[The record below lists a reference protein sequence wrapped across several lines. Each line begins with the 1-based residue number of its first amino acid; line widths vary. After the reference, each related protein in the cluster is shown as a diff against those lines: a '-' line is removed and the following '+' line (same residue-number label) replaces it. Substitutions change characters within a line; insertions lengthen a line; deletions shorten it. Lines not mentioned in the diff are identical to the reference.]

1 MKPTDPY
8 AVARFVP
15 RAPRKVRLM
24 ADLIRG
30 RSVADA
36 LAQLQFSPRHAA
48 RDLAKVIRSAAANA
62 EHNQDMDRERL
73 WIKEVRVDG
82 GPIRKRI
89 RPVSRGAAH
98 HYFRRLCHI
107 TVVVEEREPD
117 RSVRRRVP
125 GRAAPPVSQVAP
137 QPETEPEPVPVAEA
151 DDAEGEG

>member
-1 MKPTDPY
+1 VKPTDPY

-24 ADLIRG
+24 ADLVRG

-62 EHNQDMDRERL
+62 EHNQDMDREQL

-107 TVVVEEREPD
+107 TVVVEERESD
-117 RSVRRRVP
+117 RAARRRAPRPVP
-125 GRAAPPVSQVAP
+125 QPQAEP
-137 QPETEPEPVPVAEA
+137 QPEAEPEPVPVAEA
-151 DDAEGEG
+151 NDVEGEG

>member
-1 MKPTDPY
+1 VKPTDPY

-24 ADLIRG
+24 ADLVRG

-62 EHNQDMDRERL
+62 EHNQDMDREQL

-107 TVVVEEREPD
+107 TVVVEERESD
-117 RSVRRRVP
+117 RAARRRAPRPVP
-125 GRAAPPVSQVAP
+125 QPQAEP
-137 QPETEPEPVPVAEA
+137 QPEAEPEPVSVAEA
-151 DDAEGEG
+151 NDVEGEG